1 MANPFQITIFNAMP
15 QPAKAQMIGTVLS
28 GRYRIESKLGSGGMS
43 TVYLARDET
52 LDRPVAIKMMHREIS
67 EQPDHLERFNQ
78 EARSVAKVSHPNVVT
93 VIDAGE
99 DAGRPYIVLEY
110 VEGETLKQRIRRE
123 GPLDSRDATA
133 IAIEIARGLAV
144 AHARRLVHRD
154 IKPQNVL
161 IEPSGRAKLTD
172 FGISRQ
178 LEQDGMTATGR
189 VVGTTDYVSPEQ
201 ALGKSVDPR
210 SDIYSLG
217 IVLFEMLTG
226 NVPFEAESQVGVA
239 MKHVTENLPDV
250 QEIRPDVS
258 AALAL
263 VVDKATTK
271 DPAERYP
278 HIGAMIEDLETAL
291 EVEAARAGGATG
303 EVTTILDSLPEPRR
317 RLSSGLRWSWTGFIL
332 LLAVAA
338 ITIIVVAIVSSG
350 NSPVGKA
357 PTTTKVGQGVPLVG
371 ATDFDPVGGDG
382 EHPDELATL
391 TDGNPAQTGGTWST
405 ETYEVDFPATKPG
418 VGVYV
423 TARRAVA
430 ATDLEVRSIDPGW
443 NAEIYASN
451 EVPATLDPADPLA
464 GWSLVGR
471 QDNIQR
477 LQQIPLDTAGQSFS
491 HYLIWITK
499 LAPTDDGNRVEITEI
514 RLFE

>member
-1 MANPFQITIFNAMP
+1 MP

-28 GRYRIESKLGSGGMS
+28 GRYRIEAKLGSGGMS

-52 LDRPVAIKMMHREIS
+52 LDRPVAVKVMHREIS
-67 EQPDHLERFNQ
+67 EQPDQLERFNQ

-110 VEGETLKQRIRRE
+110 VEGETLKQRIQRE
-123 GPLDSRDATA
+123 GPLDPREATA
-133 IAIEIARGLAV
+133 HAIEIGRGLAV

-161 IEPSGRAKLTD
+161 IEPGGRAKLTD

-201 ALGKSVDPR
+201 ALCRSVDPR

-217 IVLFEMLTG
+217 VVLFEMLTG
-226 NVPFEAESQVGVA
+226 DVPFEAESQVGVA

-250 QEIRPDVS
+250 QELRPEVS

-263 VVDKATTK
+263 TIDRATAK
-271 DPAERYP
+271 DPDDRYP
-278 HIGAMIEDLETAL
+278 HIGAMIEDLEAAL

-303 EVTTILDSLPEPRR
+303 EVTTILDALPDPQR
-317 RLSSGLRWSWTGFIL
+317 RLSRGLRWSWAGFAL
-332 LLAVAA
+332 LLAVGAVA
-338 ITIIVVAIVSSG
+338 IVVVALVSSG
-350 NSPVGKA
+350 NSPVGRQA
-357 PTTTKVGQGVPLVG
+357 TTAVVGQAVPLNG

-382 EHPDELATL
+382 EHPDKLGTL
-391 TDGNPAQTGGTWST
+391 TDGNPAQTGGSWTT
-405 ETYEVDFPATKPG
+405 ETYQGDFPATKPG
-418 VGVYV
+418 VGVYIE
-423 TARRAVA
+423 ASRPVA
-430 ATDLEVRSIDPGW
+430 ATDIEIRSIEPGW
-443 NAEIYASN
+443 SAEIYAAN
-451 EVPATLDPADPLA
+451 QVPEPNPADPLA
-464 GWSLVGR
+464 GWSLVGSR
-471 QDNIQR
+471 DSIQR
-477 LQQIPLDTAGQSFS
+477 LQQIPLDTAGQSFQY
-491 HYLIWITK
+491 YLVWITG
-499 LAPTDDGNRVEITEI
+499 LAAVDEGYRVELTEI
-514 RLFE
+514 RLFD

>member
-1 MANPFQITIFNAMP
+1 MQ

-28 GRYRIESKLGSGGMS
+28 DRYRIEAKLGSGGMS
-43 TVYLARDET
+43 TVYLAQDRT
-52 LDRPVAIKMMHREIS
+52 LDRQVAIKMMHREIS
-67 EQPDHLERFNQ
+67 EQPDQLERFNQ

-99 DAGRPYIVLEY
+99 DSGRPYIVLEY
-110 VEGETLKQRIRRE
+110 VEGETLKQRISRE
-123 GPLDSRDATA
+123 GPLDAREATA
-133 IAIEIARGLAV
+133 YAIEIGRGLAV

-161 IEPSGRAKLTD
+161 IEPGGRAKLTD

-217 IVLFEMLTG
+217 VVLYEMLTG
-226 NVPFEAESQVGVA
+226 DVPFEAESQVGVA

-250 QEIRPDVS
+250 QERRPDVS

-263 VVDKATTK
+263 AIDRATAK
-271 DPAERYP
+271 NPDERYP
-278 HIGAMIEDLETAL
+278 HIGAMVEDLEAAL
-291 EVEAARAGGATG
+291 EVEAARAGGTSG
-303 EVTTILDSLPEPRR
+303 EVTTILDALPEPRR
-317 RLSSGLRWSWTGFIL
+317 RLSRGFRWSWTGFAL

-338 ITIIVVAIVSSG
+338 IAIIVVAIVSSG
-350 NSPVGKA
+350 NAPVGQQA
-357 PTTTKVGQGVPLVG
+357 TTAAVGQSVPLTG

-391 TDGNPAQTGGTWST
+391 TDGNPAQTGGSWST
-405 ETYEVDFPATKPG
+405 ETYEADFPATKPG

-423 TARRAVA
+423 QAARPVA

-443 NAEIYASN
+443 NAEIYAAN
-451 EVPATLDPADPLA
+451 ELPPENPADPLA
-464 GWSLVGR
+464 GWSPVGS
-471 QDNIQR
+471 QSGVER
-477 LQQIPLDTAGQSFS
+477 LQQIPLDTAGQSFQN
-491 HYLIWITK
+491 YLLWITK
-499 LAPTDDGNRVEITEI
+499 LAPVDDGYRVELTEI
-514 RLFE
+514 RLFD